1 MSSRVSIGIVTWHPD
16 DLLERCIA
24 SVRAQDHPSVTLKV
38 WDNGTTVGSRTL
50 IERLTSPHERVFS
63 KTNLGFADAH
73 NQLIHSSDGTYYLC
87 LNPDAVLST
96 GYVRE
101 LVEAL
106 DAAPSVGSATG
117 RLLRLDD
124 ETVLDST
131 GIVMTPDQRHLDR
144 GGGEPA
150 HRRYLSGPEPIFGP
164 SGAVALYRRAM
175 LEDIAFRGEYFDGAF
190 FAYREDADLAWR
202 AQWRGWTSLY
212 VPGAVAWHR
221 RRVTPERRSA
231 LPAEIN
237 RYSVRNRFLLRV
249 KNQSVG
255 LACRFALPAL
265 RRDAL
270 VVGYVLLREWSSI
283 PGLLD
288 VIRLLPRMLAWRRH
302 VLGRRRVGS
311 TDLAR
316 WFRPSAEKDGSCLSG
331 IPDRK

>member
-1 MSSRVSIGIVTWHPD
+1 MLPCVAVGIVTWHPD

-24 SVRAQDHPSVTLKV
+24 SVRAQDYPSITLAI
-38 WDNGTTVGSRTL
+38 WDNDSTPASRSL
-50 IERLTSPHERVFS
+50 IERLTSPAERTLS
-63 KTNLGFADAH
+63 EANLGFADAH
-73 NQLIHSSDGTYYLC
+73 NQLIRASQGAYYLC
-87 LNPDAVLST
+87 LNPDAVLSA

-106 DAAPSVGSATG
+106 EAAPAVGSATG
-117 RLLRLDD
+117 RLLRLDED
-124 ETVLDST
+124 DVIDST

-150 HRRYLSGPEPIFGP
+150 AGRYLSGPEPIFGP

-175 LEDIAFRGEYFDGAF
+175 LEDIAFRGEYFDRAF

-212 VPGAVAWHR
+212 VPAAVAWHR

-231 LPAEIN
+231 LPASIN
-237 RYSVRNRFLLRV
+237 RYSVRNRFLLRL
-249 KNQSVG
+249 KNQSFG
-255 LACRFALPAL
+255 LAWRFALPGL
-265 RRDAL
+265 RRDTL

-288 VIRLLPRMLAWRRH
+288 VIRLLPAMLAWRRH
-302 VLGRRRVGS
+302 ILRGRRTGS
-311 TDLAR
+311 AELAR
-316 WFRPSAEKDGSCLSG
+316 WFRPAGG
-331 IPDRK
+331 

>member
-1 MSSRVSIGIVTWHPD
+1 VSVPAVSVGIVTWNPD
-16 DLLERCIA
+16 DLLSRCIA
-24 SVRAQDHPSVTLKV
+24 SVRAQDHPSITLHV
-38 WDNGTTVGSRTL
+38 WDNGSTSKSRAL
-50 IERLTSPHERVFS
+50 IASLTGDDEHTWSEA
-63 KTNLGFADAH
+63 NLGFAGAH
-73 NQLIHSSDGTYYLC
+73 NQLIRRTSAGYYLC
-87 LNPDAVLST
+87 LNPDAVLAP
-96 GYVRE
+96 GYVRS

-106 DAAPSVGSATG
+106 EAANEAGSATG

-124 ETVLDST
+124 DSIIDST

-150 HRRYLSGPEPIFGP
+150 AGRYLQGPEPIFGP

-175 LEDIAFRGEYFDGAF
+175 LEDVAFHGEYFDDAF

-202 AQWRGWTSLY
+202 AQWRGWSSLY
-212 VPGAVAWHR
+212 VPTAVAWHR

-237 RYSVRNRFLLRV
+237 RYSVRNRFLLRL
-249 KNQSVG
+249 KNQSAG
-255 LACRFALPAL
+255 LAWRFARPAL
-265 RRDAL
+265 TRDAL

-302 VLGRRRVGS
+302 VLGSARVGS
-311 TDLAR
+311 ADLAL
-316 WFRPSAEKDGSCLSG
+316 WFRAG
-331 IPDRK
+331 R

>member
-1 MSSRVSIGIVTWHPD
+1 MLPRVSVGIVTWHPD

-24 SVRAQDHPSVTLKV
+24 SVRAQDYASISLAI
-38 WDNGTTVGSRTL
+38 WDNGTTPASQSL
-50 IERLTSPHERVFS
+50 IERLTAPDERTCS
-63 KTNLGFADAH
+63 AANLGFAGAH
-73 NQLIHSSDGTYYLC
+73 NQLIHRSQGAYYLC
-87 LNPDAVLST
+87 LNPDAVLSP
-96 GYVRE
+96 GYVRG

-106 DAAPSVGSATG
+106 EAAPAVGSATG

-124 ETVLDST
+124 DGVIDST
-131 GIVMTPDQRHLDR
+131 GIVMTPDQRHIDR

-150 HRRYLSGPEPIFGP
+150 RDRYLSGPEPIFGP

-175 LEDIAFRGEYFDGAF
+175 LDDIAFHGEYFDQAF

-212 VPGAVAWHR
+212 VPAAVAWHR

-231 LPAEIN
+231 LPASIN

-249 KNQSVG
+249 KNQSAG
-255 LACRFALPAL
+255 LAWRFALPGL
-265 RRDAL
+265 RRDAQ

-288 VIRLLPRMLAWRRH
+288 VVRLFPAMLAWRRH
-302 VLGRRRVGS
+302 ILGGRRIES
-311 TDLAR
+311 AELAR
-316 WFRPSAEKDGSCLSG
+316 WFRPAGG
-331 IPDRK
+331 